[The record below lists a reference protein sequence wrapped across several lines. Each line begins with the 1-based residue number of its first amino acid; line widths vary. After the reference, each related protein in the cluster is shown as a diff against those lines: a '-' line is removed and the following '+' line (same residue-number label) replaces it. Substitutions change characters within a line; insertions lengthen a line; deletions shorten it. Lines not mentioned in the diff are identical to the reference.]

1 MQILSRS
8 ITRSVS
14 RVASALPR
22 CWFPALARGDAPL
35 KALVWAYRNQHLDRL
50 FLEKGTLNWVRQFSI
65 HGVNETKTNNAAE
78 DSVQTLKTSL
88 TEDICY
94 KRIISGSSHR
104 DGAIY
109 KRTAYWEH
117 NYFFDITDR
126 TETRL
131 EPARAY
137 DMPRNMMQIF
147 SMKLAKAPIN
157 SGSIQL
163 YGYIAARDEVD
174 LRLNYVFN
182 RSRDDPITVQ
192 QGSLI
197 EMNGPKRAI
206 LLIFDVLLEFDMRI
220 KNGENEEDDLQLID
234 GISEFDGLR
243 MSWRPHEVRIGG
255 NCGAVDTSFALVH
268 NSVEATVQVIISKVQ
283 TGFDLS
289 LSSTIALLEM
299 NKEFQ
304 LFSGNSSESCG
315 LGSFVIAV
323 TWDTLMNLKFKV
335 DHKGRNNNI
344 ERNCSFKA
352 KLNGHASH
360 QLNLETASV
369 LVKVTWAV
377 LPA

>member
-1 MQILSRS
+1 M
-8 ITRSVS
+8 
-14 RVASALPR
+14 P
-22 CWFPALARGDAPL
+22 
-35 KALVWAYRNQHLDRL
+35 
-50 FLEKGTLNWVRQFSI
+50 
-65 HGVNETKTNNAAE
+65 
-78 DSVQTLKTSL
+78 
-88 TEDICY
+88 
-94 KRIISGSSHR
+94 IISGSSHR

-109 KRTAYWEH
+109 KRAAHWEH

-137 DMPRNMMQIF
+137 DIPRNMMQIF

-163 YGYIAARDEVD
+163 YGYIAAHDEVD

-234 GISEFDGLR
+234 GISEFYGLR

-304 LFSGNSSESCG
+304 LFSGNISESCG

-335 DHKGRNNNI
+335 DHQGRNNNI

-360 QLNLETASV
+360 QLNLETASI
-369 LVKVTWAV
+369 LVKLCRKLGQFSSSKLIAGR
-377 LPA
+377 

>member
-1 MQILSRS
+1 
-8 ITRSVS
+8 
-14 RVASALPR
+14 
-22 CWFPALARGDAPL
+22 
-35 KALVWAYRNQHLDRL
+35 
-50 FLEKGTLNWVRQFSI
+50 
-65 HGVNETKTNNAAE
+65 
-78 DSVQTLKTSL
+78 
-88 TEDICY
+88 
-94 KRIISGSSHR
+94 HR

-109 KRTAYWEH
+109 KRATYWED
-117 NYFFDITDR
+117 NYFFDISDR

-182 RSRDDPITVQ
+182 RTRDDPIIVQ

-234 GISEFDGLR
+234 GISEFDGLL

-268 NSVEATVQVIISKVQ
+268 NSVEATVEVIISKVQ
-283 TGFDLS
+283 TSFDLS

-299 NKEFQ
+299 DKEFQ
-304 LFSGNSSESCG
+304 LFSGNISESCG
-315 LGSFVIAV
+315 LGSFVIVV
-323 TWDTLMNLKFKV
+323 TWDTLLHLKFKV
-335 DHKGRNNNI
+335 DHEGCNSNI

-352 KLNGHASH
+352 K
-360 QLNLETASV
+360 
-369 LVKVTWAV
+369 
-377 LPA
+377 